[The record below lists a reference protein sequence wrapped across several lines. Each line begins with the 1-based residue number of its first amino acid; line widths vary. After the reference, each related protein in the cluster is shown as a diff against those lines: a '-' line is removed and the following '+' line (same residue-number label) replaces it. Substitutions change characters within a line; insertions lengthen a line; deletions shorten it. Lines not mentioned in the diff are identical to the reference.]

1 MRGLRDVASLQDVI
15 EIGHLYERVYFVRD
29 SHLLSA
35 SLHNVTVIIL
45 YRDCIKDVL
54 ITFRGSEIEALKV
67 VTISA

>member
-15 EIGHLYERVYFVRD
+15 EIGHLYERVYFVWD

-45 YRDCIKDVL
+45 YIDCIKDVL
-54 ITFRGSEIEALKV
+54 IAFRGSEIEALKV